1 MKNNCMNLPS
11 KFVSLFTRVTLLLL
25 VSASTLFSQEIEWQN
40 TIGGSTTD
48 DLRRVKQTTDG
59 GYILGGYSWSD
70 ASGDKTENCHG
81 IMDYWIVK
89 TNYLGVLVWQNTIGA
104 AETENLSTLIQTN
117 DGGYLL
123 GGSSDSYS
131 SGDKSGNCIG
141 GNDWWIVKTNSMG
154 VIQWEYTIGGSLSE
168 GVSSI
173 EQTLDGGY
181 IFGGSSRSNIS
192 GDKSE
197 NSIGG
202 YDFWMVKT
210 DSAGNIQ
217 WQNTIGGMSDDR
229 LISLQQTTDGGYILG
244 GSSSSDISGDK
255 SENCLGFDDYWI
267 IKTDTVGNIIWQKTI
282 GGSDYDIFKSIEET
296 ADGGFIL
303 GGWSFSNISGS
314 KTEDCLGLSDYWIIK
329 TDSVGNIEWQNTIG
343 GNGEDSFMSITQSL
357 DGGYI
362 LGGWS
367 SSNISADK
375 SENSVGIGGKEDYWI
390 VKVDELGNIEWQNT
404 IGGSYQDGLNSIQQ
418 TADGGY
424 ILGGYSWSDS
434 SGDKTENCLG
444 GYDYWIVKLTGK
456 NNLITGQVFV
466 DLNSNGI
473 RDIGELPLPAR
484 RITEQNTGRFAFS
497 EQNGNYSVSVLDS
510 GNYLVTPQPLN
521 WWNPVPSSQSATF
534 SGIQLTDSL
543 NDFAY
548 QPQGTFEDVC
558 ITITPMGNFRSGFT
572 ASYMISYGNY
582 GTTTVSP
589 TVYFYP
595 YSNVTFQSATV
606 TPNQIFPD
614 SVIWNLPSLT
624 PFQTGSIIVT
634 VNVNLGLPIGTLIN
648 SSACILNR
656 MLPMITQAA
665 TTAIGKCTPPA
676 LLIRMI
682 SS

>member
-1 MKNNCMNLPS
+1 MGN
-11 KFVSLFTRVTLLLL
+11 FIQRLFIKLILI
-25 VSASTLFSQEIEWQN
+25 LFINTSSVLAQEIEWQN

-59 GYILGGYSWSD
+59 GYILGGYSGSD
-70 ASGDKTENCHG
+70 ASGDKTENCNG

-89 TNYLGVLVWQNTIGA
+89 TNYLGVVVWQNTIGA

-141 GNDWWIVKTNSMG
+141 GDDWWIVKTNSMG
-154 VIQWEYTIGGSLSE
+154 VIQWEYTIGGSLNE

-210 DSAGNIQ
+210 DSLGNFL
-217 WQNTIGGMSDDR
+217 WQNTIGGVSDDR
-229 LISLQQTTDGGYILG
+229 LISLQQTSDGGYILG
-244 GSSSSDISGDK
+244 GSSTSDISGDK

-282 GGSDYDIFKSIEET
+282 GGSDYDILRSIEET

-303 GGWSFSNISGS
+303 GGLSRSNISGS
-314 KTEDCLGLSDYWIIK
+314 KTEDCLGLSDYWIVK
-329 TDSVGNIEWQNTIG
+329 TDSVGNIVWQNTIG
-343 GNGEDSFMSITQSL
+343 GDDEDYLMSITKSL
-357 DGGYI
+357 EGGYI

-367 SSNISADK
+367 KSNISSDK
-375 SENSVGIGGKEDYWI
+375 SENSVGNGGF
-390 VKVDELGNIEWQNT
+390 
-404 IGGSYQDGLNSIQQ
+404 
-418 TADGGY
+418 
-424 ILGGYSWSDS
+424 
-434 SGDKTENCLG
+434 
-444 GYDYWIVKLTGK
+444 TGI
-456 NNLITGQVFV
+456 N
-466 DLNSNGI
+466 
-473 RDIGELPLPAR
+473 E
-484 RITEQNTGRFAFS
+484 
-497 EQNGNYSVSVLDS
+497 
-510 GNYLVTPQPLN
+510 
-521 WWNPVPSSQSATF
+521 
-534 SGIQLTDSL
+534 TDSL
-543 NDFAY
+543 NDFAF

-558 ITITPMGNFRSGFT
+558 ITITPLGNFRSGFN

-582 GTTTVSP
+582 GTTTVSNP
-589 TVYFYP
+589 TYIFTHTVMSPFNQQP
-595 YSNVTFQSATV
+595 LHQAKSFLIQSYGICPA
-606 TPNQIFPD
+606 
-614 SVIWNLPSLT
+614 LT

-634 VNVNLGLPIGTLIN
+634 VNVNPGLPIGT
-648 SSACILNR
+648 SSTAARILNL
-656 MLPMITQAA
+656 MPPMITPAA

-676 LLIRMI
+676 PLIRMI